1 MFSKRYGMTVV
12 GDRLSRT
19 RANETNEQKGGE
31 YGIWNLAKYKS
42 KSQNPKL
49 RRKRNKIT
57 LTLIYEYKNSFD
69 RQRKKF
75 KSFDD
80 DNVVLCCVVSY
91 TP

>member
-42 KSQNPKL
+42 KSQNQKL
-49 RRKRNKIT
+49 RRKK
-57 LTLIYEYKNSFD
+57 
-69 RQRKKF
+69 
-75 KSFDD
+75 
-80 DNVVLCCVVSY
+80 
-91 TP
+91 